1 MKKFLNSSNLKK
13 LLFALALVLST
24 TLFSQTVIQGT
35 NFTNYAY
42 SQTMR
47 YNTVTEE
54 YEFEAQSVFDHE
66 ASWEFTL
73 DMITRTGFVKSGS
86 VVYTV
91 ESFMYEE
98 REFGRMLIMKVMNQ
112 KLQEP
117 MVMIAGKTDTEKWKV
132 ALYAPQQG
140 ISWVFYLK

>member
-1 MKKFLNSSNLKK
+1 MKK
-13 LLFALALVLST
+13 LLFALALVLSA
-24 TLFSQTVIQGT
+24 TLFGQTIIQST
-35 NFTNYAY
+35 NFTNYTY

-47 YNTVTEE
+47 YNMVTEE
-54 YEFEAQSVFDHE
+54 YEFEVAQTVMDHE

-117 MVMIAGKTDTEKWKV
+117 MVIIAGKTDAELWKV

-140 ISWVFYLK
+140 ISWVFFLK

>member
-1 MKKFLNSSNLKK
+1 MKK

-24 TLFSQTVIQGT
+24 TLFGQTVIQGT

-54 YEFEAQSVFDHE
+54 YDFEVKQETFEHN

-73 DMITRTGFVKSGS
+73 DMVTRTGFVKSGS
-86 VVYTV
+86 VIYTV

-98 REFGRMLIMKVMNQ
+98 NEVSRMLIMKVTNQ
-112 KLQEP
+112 KLQTP
-117 MVMIAGKTDTEKWKV
+117 MVMIAGKTVTETWKL
-132 ALYAPQQG
+132 ALYIPEQG
-140 ISWVFYLK
+140 MSWVFFLK

>member
-1 MKKFLNSSNLKK
+1 MKK
-13 LLFALALVLST
+13 LLFTLALVLSS
-24 TLFSQTVIQGT
+24 TLFGQTIIQST

-42 SQTMR
+42 SQTMK
-47 YNTVTEE
+47 YNIITEE
-54 YEFEAQSVFDHE
+54 YEFEAQTVMDHE

-73 DMITRTGFVKSGS
+73 DMVTRTGFVKSGS

-98 REFGRMLIMKVMNQ
+98 REEGQMLIMKVMNQ
-112 KLQEP
+112 KIQEP
-117 MVMIAGKTDTEKWKV
+117 MVMIAGKTNTERWKV

>member
-1 MKKFLNSSNLKK
+1 MKK

-24 TLFSQTVIQGT
+24 TLFGQTVIQGT

-54 YEFEAQSVFDHE
+54 YEFEVNQATFEHD

-73 DMITRTGFVKSGS
+73 DMVARTGFVKSGT
-86 VVYTV
+86 VIYTV

-98 REFGRMLIMKVMNQ
+98 NEVSRMLIMKVTNQ
-112 KLQEP
+112 KLQTP
-117 MVMIAGKTDTEKWKV
+117 MVMIAGKTATETWKL
-132 ALYAPQQG
+132 ALYIPEQG
-140 ISWVFYLK
+140 MSWVFFLK